1 MIGREM
7 VDMLLFDEYRYP
19 HEGSKRKGRPTP
31 VSIEPIED
39 RYLQSARELVDREV
53 RELQAEKGPINLE
66 EFIAKWEETR
76 KVDTLD
82 SYS

>member
-1 MIGREM
+1 M

-31 VSIEPIED
+31 VSIDPIED
-39 RYLQSARELVDREV
+39 KYLQSARDLVDREV

-66 EFIAKWEETR
+66 EFIVKWEETR
-76 KVDTLD
+76 KVDMLD